1 MAAFRQEW
9 SAEQDVWF
17 SPPSTQTYC
26 VRHAQR
32 SHRNELRL
40 WLSYVQREGHS
51 LKTEA
56 KVSCKSNG
64 IIQGFTIVDGVWRVG
79 NVNVWLASNVNFTL

>member
-1 MAAFRQEW
+1 M
-9 SAEQDVWF
+9 
-17 SPPSTQTYC
+17 
-26 VRHAQR
+26 
-32 SHRNELRL
+32 